1 VSPSVASDQGAYWDE
16 VYRGKRS
23 DRLSWFQRHPS
34 LSLELITAAAPDPDA
49 RIIDVGG
56 GDSLLVDHLLEQG
69 YREITVLDISSSA
82 IERAQSRLGTTA
94 DTVRWVVG
102 DVLTMGAL
110 GTFDVW
116 HDRALFHFLIDRNQR
131 QQYVAAATNT
141 IVPQGAVIIATFAP
155 DGPTTCSG
163 LEVRRYDES
172 SLAVEP
178 ANGYEVAAVRDT
190 QVWICPAEDLIKGA
204 VEELGVPAST
214 TTIEPFVQPT
224 LCVAHLYNKTRSV
237 RTMTP

>member
-1 VSPSVASDQGAYWDE
+1 MSPSGASDQGAYWDE
-16 VYRGKRS
+16 VYGGKRS
-23 DRLSWFQRHPS
+23 DGLSWFQKHPS
-34 LSLELITAAAPDPDA
+34 VSLELITAAAPDPDA

-69 YREITVLDISSSA
+69 YRELTVLDISGSA
-82 IERAQSRLGTTA
+82 VERAQARLGSRA
-94 DTVRWVVG
+94 DTVRWVIG
-102 DVLTMGAL
+102 DILTMEAL

-116 HDRALFHFLIDRNQR
+116 HDRALFHFLIDPNQR

-172 SLAVEP
+172 SLA
-178 ANGYEVAAVRDT
+178 A
-190 QVWICPAEDLIKGA
+190 
-204 VEELGVPAST
+204 ELGESFLLVEAKREEHHTPWDAEQRFAYAS
-214 TTIEPFVQPT
+214 FRRVG
-224 LCVAHLYNKTRSV
+224 
-237 RTMTP
+237 TPGASSAPSDDANAL